1 MQLERRS
8 FLAAVAGTAGTA
20 GLLKTV
26 FGVDVRPAWAHASA
40 HPPVRGR
47 ITTTICPFCSVG
59 CGMLVTAADGKVA
72 HLSGDPD
79 HPINE
84 GATCSK
90 GAALSQI
97 ASSDRRLTRVLYR
110 APGAAEWQEREW
122 EWAIPRIAR
131 RLKEARDA
139 TFEERDA
146 QGRTVNR
153 TMGIGCLGG
162 AALDNEECY
171 PLSKL
176 SRALGLIYLENHAR
190 L

>member
-1 MQLERRS
+1 MQ
-8 FLAAVAGTAGTA
+8 AAGTGSLLTIF
-20 GLLKTV
+20 GL
-26 FGVDVRPAWAHASA
+26 DVRAARRTSA
-40 HPPVRGR
+40 HPPTLGR

-59 CGMLVTAADGKVA
+59 CGMLVTAADGKVV

-97 ASSDRRLTRVLYR
+97 ANSDRRLTKVLYR
-110 APGAAEWQEREW
+110 APGAADWQEREW
-122 EWAIPRIAR
+122 EWALPRIAR

-139 TFEERDA
+139 TFQERDE

-153 TMGIGCLGG
+153 TMGIGSLGG

-171 PLSKL
+171 SLSKL
-176 SRALGLIYLENHAR
+176 SRALGLVYLENHAR